1 MNEGR
6 QRLFG
11 DVGYRLIE
19 ANVEELLRGRTPDEA
34 SWC

>member
-11 DVGYRLIE
+11 NVGYRVLE
-19 ANVEELLRGRTPDEA
+19 ANVNELLRNDAAGVA